1 MKSTNLI
8 FFPFLKTSKS
18 FSLRGLE
25 FHSTGDLSS
34 FEEEQKQLIKKVS
47 KLFYMRDNYQI
58 DKMTFCLIHTD
69 DSKDGVVIL
78 KETISEIQ
86 QILGYV
92 YSSPHPTFLDSFLKY
107 ESATFYHVIPKMVS
121 YFLVTQDFNVSY
133 KGRSLKKILRNERG
147 EVDGYSIDINEN
159 ISMSAIDGCRVYP
172 TPPHI
177 ILNISQDIAFDLNQ
191 FVEVYPIFKFL
202 FQKRKFDNS
211 RVENKIFN
219 ALKWYNRS
227 NSMLSDSNETILKL
241 AVAFE
246 TLLDLPNEP
255 KLKDRFKDAVK
266 VLVGPVNNLESW
278 ITQFYEARSEIVHSG
293 TTSKYR
299 MNFEKGNIYHSLSAY
314 GNVIFRICLFAII
327 AGAEMANRSNL
338 STLFKTNRQRF
349 SEICKLLNKRD
360 QSYKETFTQV
370 NREIF
375 NLDNYKFVYEENL
388 EFRIMIGAV
397 KSYSKIILEIDV
409 IKTNEIEILLTDF
422 QNINGS
428 DKDFEN
434 LDKLKEINEYIK
446 HHIIELENG
455 EGYWVAFK
463 SLVDTVWHYT
473 FRNYFYLKNKR

>member
-1 MKSTNLI
+1 
-8 FFPFLKTSKS
+8 
-18 FSLRGLE
+18 
-25 FHSTGDLSS
+25 
-34 FEEEQKQLIKKVS
+34 
-47 KLFYMRDNYQI
+47 MRDNYQI
-58 DKMTFCLIHTD
+58 DKMTFCLICTD
-69 DSKDGVVIL
+69 DSNDGVVIL
-78 KETISEIQ
+78 KETISEVQ

-92 YSSPHPTFLDSFLKY
+92 YSSPHPTFLDSFIKY

-121 YFLVTQDFNVSY
+121 YFLVTQDFNVSN

-202 FQKRKFDNS
+202 FQKRKLDNS

-227 NSMLSDSNETILKL
+227 NSMLNDSNETILKL

-314 GNVIFRICLFAII
+314 GNVIFRVCLFAII

-349 SEICKLLNKRD
+349 AEICKLLSKKD
-360 QSYKETFTQV
+360 QSYKEIFTQV

-388 EFRIMIGAV
+388 DFRIMIGAV
-397 KSYSKIILEIDV
+397 KSYSKILLEIDV

-428 DKDFEN
+428 GKDFEN

-455 EGYWVAFK
+455 EGYWQAFK

-473 FRNYFYLKNKR
+473 FRNYFYLKNKK